1 MTAKDLKNA
10 LLQEAV
16 QGKLVPQIAS
26 EGNARDLLE
35 EIRKEKAKLIEE
47 KKLKKENPLP
57 EITEDE
63 ISFDIPENWCWC
75 RVGDIFQHN
84 TGKAMNSSA
93 KEINK
98 TGSIRKFIT
107 TSNLYWNEF
116 DFTNVKD
123 YLEMHFVIRDA
134 LDWPDYYGCNWDAFW
149 DCLTD
154 MIGRP
159 IHIEILGLDVIERR
173 FDDAAKMMVDTLR
186 EFKHYED
193 DEFIDDIQI
202 EIVSGNI
209 RVPLR

>member
-1 MTAKDLKNA
+1 MY
-10 LLQEAV
+10 QF
-16 QGKLVPQIAS
+16 
-26 EGNARDLLE
+26 
-35 EIRKEKAKLIEE
+35 KEKYTI
-47 KKLKKENPLP
+47 
-57 EITEDE
+57 
-63 ISFDIPENWCWC
+63 
-75 RVGDIFQHN
+75 
-84 TGKAMNSSA
+84 
-93 KEINK
+93 
-98 TGSIRKFIT
+98 
-107 TSNLYWNEF
+107 

-149 DCLTD
+149 DCLTN

-209 RVPLR
+209 RVPLRQ

>member
-1 MTAKDLKNA
+1 MY
-10 LLQEAV
+10 QF
-16 QGKLVPQIAS
+16 
-26 EGNARDLLE
+26 
-35 EIRKEKAKLIEE
+35 
-47 KKLKKENPLP
+47 KENYT
-57 EITEDE
+57 I
-63 ISFDIPENWCWC
+63 
-75 RVGDIFQHN
+75 
-84 TGKAMNSSA
+84 
-93 KEINK
+93 
-98 TGSIRKFIT
+98 
-107 TSNLYWNEF
+107 

-149 DCLTD
+149 DCLTN

>member
-1 MTAKDLKNA
+1 MY
-10 LLQEAV
+10 QF
-16 QGKLVPQIAS
+16 
-26 EGNARDLLE
+26 
-35 EIRKEKAKLIEE
+35 KEKYTI
-47 KKLKKENPLP
+47 
-57 EITEDE
+57 
-63 ISFDIPENWCWC
+63 
-75 RVGDIFQHN
+75 
-84 TGKAMNSSA
+84 
-93 KEINK
+93 
-98 TGSIRKFIT
+98 
-107 TSNLYWNEF
+107 

-149 DCLTD
+149 DCLTN
-154 MIGRP
+154 MVGRP